1 MREVRVATLRTYV
14 EVAESLGLDGRGML
28 IRVGIHPD
36 AMKDTEN
43 RVPAEAVARLLE
55 MSAQESGC
63 ENFGVLLGE
72 KRSLATL
79 GPMSMLLERLP
90 NLREVLR
97 ASIAYQRHFNDIADL
112 SFEETDEGCCIRLG
126 LVPGPWPVQMTDL
139 FLVLIDCVLAGAA
152 GGAWRPETVYAARA
166 RPADLTPW
174 RRIFTAPIEFDAEFN
189 GFFAS
194 HETMDAPLPLADPV
208 MAENALRLVGM
219 VQLGPRPDRLA
230 ERVRRALGPLLPDG
244 RANVAAVAKRLG
256 MSQRTL
262 QRRLEAE
269 ELRFDALLDEVRRD
283 LAASYLS
290 QTSRQIST
298 IASMLGYASPSSF
311 SRWFAGVFG
320 KAPHAW
326 REEKRK
332 ERDRSVAG
340 AAGRRRGSR
349 A

>member
-1 MREVRVATLRTYV
+1 MREMRVATLRTYV
-14 EVAESLGLDGRGML
+14 EVASSLGFDGREML
-28 IRVGIHPD
+28 IRVGIHPE
-36 AMKDTEN
+36 ALKDSEN
-43 RVPAEAVARLLE
+43 RVPAEAVARLLAL
-55 MSAQESGC
+55 SAQEARC
-63 ENFGVLLGE
+63 ENFGILLGE
-72 KRSLATL
+72 NRTLATL
-79 GPMSMLLERLP
+79 GPLSMLLERLP

-97 ASIAYQRHFNDIADL
+97 ACIAYQRHFNDIGDL
-112 SFEETDEGCCIRLG
+112 TFEENGEGCCIRVG
-126 LVPGPWPVQMTDL
+126 VVPGPWPVQLTDL
-139 FLVLIDCVLAGAA
+139 FLVLIHSILSGAS
-152 GGAWRPETVYAARA
+152 GGAWRPERVYAARA

-174 RRIFTAPIEFDAEFN
+174 RRVFSAPIEFDAEFN

-194 HETMDAPLPLADPV
+194 RETMDAPLPLSDPV

-219 VQLGPRPDRLA
+219 VQLGPRPDKLA

-262 QRRLEAE
+262 QRRLVAE

-332 ERDRSVAG
+332 ERDRSAAS
-340 AAGRRRGSR
+340 AAGRRSGSR

>member
-1 MREVRVATLRTYV
+1 MREMRVATLRTYV
-14 EVAESLGLDGRGML
+14 EVASSLGLDGREML

-36 AMKDTEN
+36 TLKDTEN

-63 ENFGVLLGE
+63 ENFGILLGE
-72 KRSLATL
+72 NRSLATL

-90 NLREVLR
+90 NLREVLK
-97 ASIAYQRHFNDIADL
+97 ASIAYQRHFNDIADM
-112 SFEETDEGCCIRLG
+112 SFEETAEGCCIRLG
-126 LVPGPWPVQMTDL
+126 LVPGRWPVELSDL

-166 RPADLTPW
+166 MPADLAPW
-174 RRIFTAPIEFDAEFN
+174 RRVFRAPIVFNAEFN

-194 HETMDAPLPLADPV
+194 RETMDAPLPLADPV

-219 VQLGPRPDRLA
+219 AQLGPRPDKLA
-230 ERVRRALGPLLPDG
+230 ERVRRALGPLLSDG
-244 RANVAAVAKRLG
+244 RGNVAAVATRLG

-269 ELRFDALLDEVRRD
+269 KVRFDALLDEVRRD

-290 QTSRQIST
+290 QSSHQITT
-298 IASMLGYASPSSF
+298 IAAMLGYSSPSSF
-311 SRWFAGVFG
+311 SRWFAGAFG
-320 KAPHAW
+320 MTPLAW
-326 REEKRK
+326 REAHHTKNARP
-332 ERDRSVAG
+332 AQG
-340 AAGRRRGSR
+340 
-349 A
+349 

>member
-1 MREVRVATLRTYV
+1 MREIRVATLRTYV
-14 EVAESLGLDGRGML
+14 EVANSLGLDGRGML

-36 AMKDTEN
+36 ALKDTEN
-43 RVPAEAVARLLE
+43 RVPADAVARLLE

-63 ENFGVLLGE
+63 ENFGLLLGE
-72 KRSLATL
+72 NRSLATL

-97 ASIAYQRHFNDIADL
+97 ASIAYQRHFNDIADM
-112 SFEETDEGCCIRLG
+112 SFEETADGCCIRLG
-126 LVPGPWPVQMTDL
+126 LVPGRWPVELSDL
-139 FLVLIDCVLAGAA
+139 FLVLIDCVLAGAS
-152 GGAWRPETVYAARA
+152 GGAWRPETVYAARS
-166 RPADLTPW
+166 RPADLTSW
-174 RRIFTAPIEFDAEFN
+174 RRIFRAPIEFDAEFN

-194 HETMDAPLPLADPV
+194 RETMDARLPLADPV
-208 MAENALRLVGM
+208 MAENALRLVGLA
-219 VQLGPRPDRLA
+219 QLGPRPDQLA
-230 ERVRRALGPLLPDG
+230 DRVRRALGPLLSDG
-244 RANVAAVAKRLG
+244 RGNVAAVATRLG

-290 QTSRQIST
+290 QTSRQIRT

-340 AAGRRRGSR
+340 AAGRRSGSR

>member
-14 EVAESLGLDGRGML
+14 EVASSLGLDGREML

-36 AMKDTEN
+36 TLKDTEN
-43 RVPAEAVARLLE
+43 RVPAETVARLLE
-55 MSAQESGC
+55 LSAQESRC

-72 KRSLATL
+72 NRPLATL

-112 SFEETDEGCCIRLG
+112 SFEETAEGCCIRLG

-152 GGAWRPETVYAARA
+152 GSAWRPETVYAARA

-174 RRIFTAPIEFDAEFN
+174 RRVFSSPIVFDAEFN
-189 GFFAS
+189 GFYAS
-194 HETMDAPLPLADPV
+194 RETMDAPLPLADPV

-219 VQLGPRPDRLA
+219 VQLGPRPDQLA

-244 RANVAAVAKRLG
+244 RGNVAAVATRLG

-269 ELRFDALLDEVRRD
+269 DVRFEALLDQVRRD
-283 LAASYLS
+283 LAASYLG
-290 QTSRQIST
+290 QTSHQITT
-298 IASMLGYASPSSF
+298 IASMLGYSSPSSF
-311 SRWFAGVFG
+311 SRWFAGAFG
-320 KAPHAW
+320 KTPLAW
-326 REEKRK
+326 REQHRAERKR
-332 ERDRSVAG
+332 VAN
-340 AAGRRRGSR
+340 RR
-349 A
+349 